1 MRAVIVLLALVAAP
15 ICASVSQN
23 RTGPTRPAP
32 TDRDALRNSNG
43 RNGNWNDRD
52 DGDQNDNDEKCDND
66 ASRAAR
72 HGSPRSF
79 EVRQDGRHEQR
90 ARHRHAGA
98 KHDQDGDDCV
108 GDPLPPPPPPPLPP
122 TGGEISG
129 AVYND
134 ANGDGL
140 RDPTEVGLGSWF
152 VMLAGTTVPPVQTD
166 ANGNYAFTGLSA
178 GSYTVCAQQRNFN
191 IQTTPL
197 GTACG
202 SPGGFTIVLSAGQVV
217 PGQDFG
223 FFF

>member
-23 RTGPTRPAP
+23 RTGPIRPAAS
-32 TDRDALRNSNG
+32 DRDALRNSSG
-43 RNGNWNDRD
+43 RNGDWNDRD
-52 DGDQNDNDEKCDND
+52 DGDRDDNDEQCDNE
-66 ASRAAR
+66 AGRAAR

-79 EVRQDGRHEQR
+79 EVRQDGRHEKR
-90 ARHRHAGA
+90 ARHRHADR
-98 KHDQDGDDCV
+98 KHDQNDEDCV
-108 GDPLPPPPPPPLPP
+108 GNPPPPPPP

-152 VMLAGTTVPPVQTD
+152 VMLAGSTVPPVQTD
-166 ANGNYAFTGLSA
+166 ANGDYAFTGLSA
-178 GSYTVCAQQRNFN
+178 GSYTVCAQQRNFYFQ
-191 IQTTPL
+191 ITPL

-202 SPGGFTIVLSAGQVV
+202 TQGGFTIVLSGGQVV
-217 PGQDFG
+217 TGQDFG

>member
-32 TDRDALRNSNG
+32 SDRDALRNSNE
-43 RNGNWNDRD
+43 R
-52 DGDQNDNDEKCDND
+52 DGDQDDNDEKCDNE
-66 ASRAAR
+66 AGRAAR

-79 EVRQDGRHEQR
+79 EVRQDGWHEKR

-98 KHDQDGDDCV
+98 KHDKDRDDCV
-108 GDPLPPPPPPPLPP
+108 GNPPPPPPA
-122 TGGEISG
+122 GGVISG

-140 RDPTEVGLGSWF
+140 RDPTEVGLGTWF
-152 VMLAGTTVPPVQTD
+152 VMLAGSTVPPVQTD
-166 ANGNYAFTGLSA
+166 ANGDYAFTGLSA
-178 GSYTVCAQQRNFN
+178 GSYTVCAQQRNFY
-191 IQTTPL
+191 IQTTPP

-202 SPGGFTIVLSAGQVV
+202 TQGGFPIVLSAGQVV
-217 PGQDFG
+217 TGQDFG
-223 FFF
+223 FIF

>member
-1 MRAVIVLLALVAAP
+1 MRAVLVLLALVAAP
-15 ICASVSQN
+15 LCASVSQN

-32 TDRDALRNSNG
+32 SDRDALRNSNG
-43 RNGNWNDRD
+43 RDGDRD
-52 DGDQNDNDEKCDND
+52 DNDEKCDN
-66 ASRAAR
+66 AAGRAAR
-72 HGSPRSF
+72 HRSPRSF
-79 EVRQDGRHEQR
+79 EVRQDGRHEKR
-90 ARHRHAGA
+90 ARHRDAGR
-98 KHDQDGDDCV
+98 KYDQDSEDCV
-108 GDPLPPPPPPPLPP
+108 GDPPPPLPP
-122 TGGEISG
+122 PPSAGGEIHG

-152 VMLAGTTVPPVQTD
+152 VMLSGTTIPPVQTD
-166 ANGNYAFTGLSA
+166 ANGDYAFTGLSA

-202 SPGGFTIVLSAGQVV
+202 TQGGFSIVLSAGQIVT
-217 PGQDFG
+217 GQDFG